1 MTHPDSPAVRPDHK
15 KVFAPLALVLL
26 LGCGHTEPF
35 ATPPTG
41 TDQPFDPSPP
51 VRLTLNQGPDR
62 GASWLPDGSGI
73 LYSTQQLGRVDHD
86 VCLALIPP
94 GGGTQRRLTCDLTPT
109 GGTSTDAIESPAPS
123 SSGRLAFVAL
133 GSHIN
138 AIPYSSGS
146 IAIGPLDDPAA
157 RTRLQALP
165 YTVAGNHLH
174 SGVSQLRWLS
184 PTRLIYLGERIDYHQ
199 RCERCVE
206 WDTMVTGRDVAS
218 IDLSQ
223 PGSGPQLIPGTD
235 NASSVSAGGSEDELY
250 YTLNAD
256 PRVYRQTLSTG
267 AVTVAHDF
275 GALGSARDVHVVGT
289 RMAAVVGGRVAYGI
303 DPLFGPTQWD
313 SGGVVHVVDLQS
325 GTDVILDG
333 PGLFRRPQISPSGSA
348 IVAEGYPLILTD
360 VPEDQGGPRSD
371 TTVSRRSDLFLFG
384 QP

>member
-1 MTHPDSPAVRPDHK
+1 MTHPDSPAERPDYQK
-15 KVFAPLALVLL
+15 LFAPLALALL

-35 ATPPTG
+35 ATPPAG

-73 LYSTQQLGRVDHD
+73 LYSAQQLGRDDHD

-94 GGGTQRRLTCDLTPT
+94 GGGTQRWLTCDPTPA
-109 GGTSTDAIESPAPS
+109 GGDSTDAFESPAAS
-123 SSGRLAFVAL
+123 SSGRLAFVTL
-133 GSHIN
+133 GSRID
-138 AIPYSSGS
+138 AIAYGSGS
-146 IAIGPLDDPAA
+146 IAIGTLADPVSQ
-157 RTRLQALP
+157 TRLQSLP

-174 SGVSQLRWLS
+174 SGASQLRWLS
-184 PTRLIYLGERIDYHQ
+184 PTRLVYLGERVDYHR

-206 WDTMVTGRDVAS
+206 WDTMVTGRDVAW
-218 IDLSQ
+218 IDVTQ

-235 NASSVSAGGSEDELY
+235 NASSVSLGSSEDEVY

-267 AVTVAHDF
+267 AVTVVHDF
-275 GALGSARDVHVVGT
+275 GPLGSARDVHVVGP

-325 GTDVILDG
+325 GTDVALDG

-348 IVAEGYPLILTD
+348 IVAEGYPLIFTD
-360 VPEDQGGPRSD
+360 FVLPDESVQTD
-371 TTVSRRSDLFLFG
+371 TTVSRRGDLFLFG

>member
-1 MTHPDSPAVRPDHK
+1 MTHPDSAAVRPDHRK
-15 KVFAPLALVLL
+15 LFAPLALLLL

-35 ATPPTG
+35 ATPPAG
-41 TDQPFDPSPP
+41 TEQPFDPTPP

-73 LYSTQQLGRVDHD
+73 LYSAQQLGRDDHD

-94 GGGTQRRLTCDLTPT
+94 GGGTQRRLTCDPTPA
-109 GGTSTDAIESPAPS
+109 GADSTDAYESPAAS
-123 SSGRLAFVAL
+123 STGSLAWVTL
-133 GSHIN
+133 GSHID
-138 AIPYSSGS
+138 AIAYARAS
-146 IAIGPLDDPAA
+146 IAIGTLSDPAA
-157 RTRLQALP
+157 RTQLQSLP
-165 YTVAGNHLH
+165 YTAAGNRLH
-174 SGVSQLRWLS
+174 SGASQLRWLS
-184 PTRLIYLGERIDYHQ
+184 PTRLVYLGERVDYHL

-206 WDTMVTGRDVAS
+206 WDTMITGRDVAW
-218 IDLSQ
+218 IDLTQ
-223 PGSGPQLIPGTD
+223 PGSGPQLIAGTD
-235 NASSVSAGGSEDELY
+235 NASSVSVGSSEDELY

-267 AVTVAHDF
+267 AVTVVHDF
-275 GALGSARDVHVVGT
+275 GALGSARDVHVVGP

-325 GTDVILDG
+325 GTDVALDG

-348 IVAEGYPLILTD
+348 IVAEGYPLVVTEVELPDGT
-360 VPEDQGGPRSD
+360 VQAD
-371 TTVSRRSDLFLFG
+371 TTVSRRGDLFLFG

>member
-1 MTHPDSPAVRPDHK
+1 MTHPDSPAVRPDHRK
-15 KVFAPLALVLL
+15 LFAPLALLLL

-35 ATPPTG
+35 ATPPAG
-41 TDQPFDPSPP
+41 TDQPFDPTPP

-73 LYSTQQLGRVDHD
+73 LYSAQQLGRDDND

-94 GGGTQRRLTCDLTPT
+94 RGGTQRRLTCDTTP
-109 GGTSTDAIESPAPS
+109 GGGDSTDAFESPAAS
-123 SSGRLAFVAL
+123 SSGSLAVVTL
-133 GSHIN
+133 GSRID
-138 AIPYSSGS
+138 AIAYGIAS
-146 IAIGPLDDPAA
+146 ITLGTLADPKA
-157 RTRLQALP
+157 RTRLQSLP
-165 YTVAGNHLH
+165 YTVAGARIH
-174 SGVSQLRWLS
+174 SGASQLRWLS
-184 PTRLIYLGERIDYHQ
+184 PTRLVYLGERVDYHR

-206 WDTMVTGRDVAS
+206 WDTMITGRDVVL

-235 NASSVSAGGSEDELY
+235 NASSVSLGGSEDELY

-267 AVTVAHDF
+267 AVAVVHDF
-275 GALGSARDVHVVGT
+275 GALGSARDVHVVGP

-325 GTDVILDG
+325 GTDVALDS

-348 IVAEGYPLILTD
+348 IVVEGYSLVVTEIELPDGTTQTD
-360 VPEDQGGPRSD
+360 
-371 TTVSRRSDLFLFG
+371 TAVSRRGDLFLFG